1 MEPEEV
7 GKRIK
12 ELMKKEN
19 ISLAT
24 LSKKMGIDESVLN
37 NKLNGREEFYIKEM
51 NKIKVIFN
59 LDERQC
65 DELFFKEDCKI

>member
-19 ISLAT
+19 ISLAI